1 MLRNLLILAAALS
14 VAATATSAS
23 LNEAMAKR
31 NGLDSGFFS
40 RHAEGWFWYQDP
52 VEEEPELVPEPVPVM
67 PPPAPSEPM
76 ETEPPLK
83 PFTIAWVRQAL
94 DKYKEAAWNDPTPE
108 NVKAYFLLQRFVIDR
123 SNKFADVAQQVTVGN
138 ALLDETLRRPLA
150 NFVTYDVDKA
160 AFAATNELLK
170 KISQHTGLFFFFK
183 SSCPYCEAQA
193 PLLKHIEKLG
203 FKVIAVSIDGGSLKS
218 AQFEDTRQDSGQA
231 QALKV
236 RSTPTIFLMDEK
248 GTFETLAIS
257 AVSLPELKE
266 RILLSALRT
275 GLITEDEFKKT
286 QPLTNQPAE
295 TDLSNRLPELLKASA
310 ENPAALWG
318 EDADMKRMNELASA
332 DLNGIVDKDGMIPP
346 EMLLALLGDDAQTS
360 RRLSTPEQEEASP
373 KRRTNEMT
381 VFTEQ

>member
-52 VEEEPELVPEPVPVM
+52 VEEEPELVPEPLPVM
-67 PPPAPSEPM
+67 PPPAPSETK

>member
-1 MLRNLLILAAALS
+1 MLRNLFILAAAFS
-14 VAATATSAS
+14 VAASATSAT

-52 VEEEPELVPEPVPVM
+52 VEEEPELLSEPLPAM
-67 PPPAPSEPM
+67 PPPVPSETQ
-76 ETEPPLK
+76 ESEPPLK

-94 DKYKEAAWNDPTPE
+94 DKYKEAAWNNPTPE

-150 NFVTYDVDKA
+150 NYVTHDVDKA
-160 AFAATNELLK
+160 AFEATNALLQ
-170 KISQHTGLFFFFK
+170 KIAKHTGIFFFYK

-203 FKVIAVSIDGGSLKS
+203 FKVIAVSIDGGTLRS
-218 AQFEDTRQDSGQA
+218 AKFDDTRQDSGQA

-266 RILLSALRT
+266 RILLSSLRS
-275 GLITEDEFKKT
+275 GLITEEEFKKT
-286 QPLTNQPAE
+286 QPLTNQPSD
-295 TDLSNRLPELLKASA
+295 TDLSNRLPELIKASA

-332 DLNGIVDKDGMIPP
+332 DLNGIVDKDGMIAP
-346 EMLLALLGDDAQTS
+346 EMLLALLGDDARTS
-360 RRLSTPEQEEASP
+360 RRLSPPGQEEGSP
-373 KRRTNEMT
+373 KARMNEMK

>member
-52 VEEEPELVPEPVPVM
+52 VEEEPELVPEPLPVM
-67 PPPAPSEPM
+67 PPPAPSEPK

-275 GLITEDEFKKT
+275 GLITEEEFKKT

-332 DLNGIVDKDGMIPP
+332 DLNGIVDKDGMIAP

-360 RRLSTPEQEEASP
+360 RRLSPPKQEEGTP
-373 KRRTNEMT
+373 KRRMNEMT

>member
-1 MLRNLLILAAALS
+1 MLRNLFILAAAFS
-14 VAATATSAS
+14 VAASATSAT

-52 VEEEPELVPEPVPVM
+52 VEEEPELLSEPLPAM
-67 PPPAPSEPM
+67 PPPVPSETQ
-76 ETEPPLK
+76 ESEPPLK

-94 DKYKEAAWNDPTPE
+94 DKYKEAAWNNPTPE

-150 NFVTYDVDKA
+150 NYVTHDVDKA
-160 AFAATNELLK
+160 AFEATNALLQ
-170 KISQHTGLFFFFK
+170 KIAKHTGIFFFYK

-203 FKVIAVSIDGGSLKS
+203 FKVIAVSIDGGTLRS
-218 AQFEDTRQDSGQA
+218 AKFDDTRQDSGQA

-266 RILLSALRT
+266 RILLSSLRS
-275 GLITEDEFKKT
+275 GLITEEEFKKT
-286 QPLTNQPAE
+286 QPLTNQPSD
-295 TDLSNRLPELLKASA
+295 TDLSNRLPELIKASA

-332 DLNGIVDKDGMIPP
+332 DLNGIVDKDGMIAP
-346 EMLLALLGDDAQTS
+346 EMLLALLGDDARTS
-360 RRLSTPEQEEASP
+360 RRLSPPGQEEGSP
-373 KRRTNEMT
+373 KGRMNEMK

>member
-52 VEEEPELVPEPVPVM
+52 VEEEPDLVPEPLPVM
-67 PPPAPSEPM
+67 PPPAPSEPK

-275 GLITEDEFKKT
+275 GLITEEEFKKT

>member
-14 VAATATSAS
+14 GAATATSAS

-52 VEEEPELVPEPVPVM
+52 VEEEPDLVPEPLPVM
-67 PPPAPSEPM
+67 PPPAPSEPK

-275 GLITEDEFKKT
+275 GLITEEEFKKT

>member
-52 VEEEPELVPEPVPVM
+52 VEEEPDLVPEPLPVM
-67 PPPAPSEPM
+67 PPPAPSEPK

-360 RRLSTPEQEEASP
+360 RRLSTPEQEEVSP

>member
-1 MLRNLLILAAALS
+1 MLRNLFILAAAFS
-14 VAATATSAS
+14 VAASATSAT
-23 LNEAMAKR
+23 LNEAIAKR

-52 VEEEPELVPEPVPVM
+52 VEEEPELLSEPLPAM
-67 PPPAPSEPM
+67 PPPVPSETQ
-76 ETEPPLK
+76 ESEPPLK

-94 DKYKEAAWNDPTPE
+94 DKYKEAAWNNPTPE

-150 NFVTYDVDKA
+150 NYVTHDVDKA
-160 AFAATNELLK
+160 AFEATNALLQ
-170 KISQHTGLFFFFK
+170 KIAKHTGIFFFYK

-203 FKVIAVSIDGGSLKS
+203 FKVIAVSIDGGTLRS
-218 AQFEDTRQDSGQA
+218 AKFDDTRQDSGQA

-266 RILLSALRT
+266 RILLSSLRS
-275 GLITEDEFKKT
+275 GLITEEEFKKT
-286 QPLTNQPAE
+286 QPLTNQPSD
-295 TDLSNRLPELLKASA
+295 TDLSNRLPELIKASA

-332 DLNGIVDKDGMIPP
+332 DLNGIVDKDGMIAP
-346 EMLLALLGDDAQTS
+346 EMLLALLGDDARTS
-360 RRLSTPEQEEASP
+360 RRLSPPGQEEGSP
-373 KRRTNEMT
+373 KGRMNEMK

>member
-67 PPPAPSEPM
+67 PPPAPSEPK

-275 GLITEDEFKKT
+275 GLITEEEFKKT